1 MVNFLIHISYVR
13 WRKGH
18 GCCGRRNRRRQVKA
32 GLIRVVPR
40 FRSSAASCVTAIC
53 AGIFRWKNR
62 IWTKLSGKHG
72 MGLKIF
78 ITCLMTRW
86 GIWRC
91 LDKCSM
97 KSVKTV
103 NGKSWNL
110 IWDLATVSP
119 TKEYLCRKN
128 LTTLLVTFHSV
139 KIAGFCTTRFL
150 GEITFGDS

>member
-1 MVNFLIHISYVR
+1 MSKGSKFKSLGLWKFLKVISRKIHKWTHSFLLHTYLVLMVNFLIHISYVR

-40 FRSSAASCVTAIC
+40 FRSTAASCVTAIC

-91 LDKCSM
+91 LNEAWKVLKLEVLKPYLGPCY
-97 KSVKTV
+97 SVT
-103 NGKSWNL
+103 N
-110 IWDLATVSP
+110 
-119 TKEYLCRKN
+119 
-128 LTTLLVTFHSV
+128 
-139 KIAGFCTTRFL
+139 
-150 GEITFGDS
+150 